1 MSWFMVC
8 FLLFYYL
15 NDNLAF
21 MQLYLFPLGM
31 HLSIV
36 LMYEANL

>member
-1 MSWFMVC
+1 MAY

-21 MQLYLFPLGM
+21 MQLCLFPLGM

-36 LMYEANL
+36 LLYEANL

>member
-1 MSWFMVC
+1 MAY

-15 NDNLAF
+15 NGNLAF

-36 LMYEANL
+36 LMYEDSL